1 MVPRISR
8 REAPARPRIEGDR
21 EQEIFDAT
29 IAVLV
34 DVGYD
39 RLTMDAVAAKAKA
52 SKATLYRKWDGKAAL
67 VIDALMSQKSPVE
80 VPPDTG
86 SLRGDLLAM
95 FCGHGGLTDRH
106 QTALLGS
113 VVTAIGRDPEFAA
126 AFRERFI
133 APKVAVGRE
142 VYERAQQRGEP
153 ASRHRPRHPHRG
165 AARHR
170 AAPRL
175 PPRRPADP
183 RPDRPC
189 RRPGHPPRRHPRLT
203 RTPSPPPEGNRHDRR
218 RITRPCGDDL
228 ARRARGEAQQARR
241 PRARADPH
249 RPG

>member
-142 VYERAQQRGEP
+142 VYERAQQRGEL
-153 ASRHRPRHPHRG
+153 RPDIDLDILTAALPGIVLHRG
-165 AARHR
+165 FLLGDPPTPDLIARVVDQVILPAA
-170 AAPRL
+170 
-175 PPRRPADP
+175 
-183 RPDRPC
+183 
-189 RRPGHPPRRHPRLT
+189 T
-203 RTPSPPPEGNRHDRR
+203 RG
-218 RITRPCGDDL
+218 
-228 ARRARGEAQQARR
+228 
-241 PRARADPH
+241 
-249 RPG
+249 